1 MTWGMFTIMGM
12 GTLNGLEKKL
22 MQNFTVTSPYKNCVR
37 YVQKRLGARLRKL
50 KNEKKHEIL
59 SGRKNISGKGSLT
72 YKIISKM
79 QSFYGIAICQ
89 KLGQLH
95 AMNKSIGTVF

>member
-1 MTWGMFTIMGM
+1 M
-12 GTLNGLEKKL
+12 K
-22 MQNFTVTSPYKNCVR
+22 
-37 YVQKRLGARLRKL
+37 
-50 KNEKKHEIL
+50 KKHEIL

>member
-1 MTWGMFTIMGM
+1 M
-12 GTLNGLEKKL
+12 K
-22 MQNFTVTSPYKNCVR
+22 
-37 YVQKRLGARLRKL
+37 
-50 KNEKKHEIL
+50 KKHEIL
-59 SGRKNISGKGSLT
+59 SGRKNISGKVKLT

-95 AMNKSIGTVF
+95 AMKKSIGTVF

>member
-1 MTWGMFTIMGM
+1 MYRRDLAQDWENWKM
-12 GTLNGLEKKL
+12 K
-22 MQNFTVTSPYKNCVR
+22 
-37 YVQKRLGARLRKL
+37 
-50 KNEKKHEIL
+50 KKHEIL
-59 SGRKNISGKGSLT
+59 SGRKNISGKVKLT

-95 AMNKSIGTVF
+95 AMKKSIGTVF